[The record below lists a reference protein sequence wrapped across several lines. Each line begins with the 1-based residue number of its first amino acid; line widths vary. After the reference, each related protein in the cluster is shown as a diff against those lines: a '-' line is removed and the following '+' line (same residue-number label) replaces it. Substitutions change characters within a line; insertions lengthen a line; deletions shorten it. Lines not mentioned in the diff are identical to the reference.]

1 VGFFINNSLS
11 EELLMGI
18 PAKADNSAAAAL
30 SGMTLKDL
38 IGLTP
43 QTDTSSG
50 NR

>member
-1 VGFFINNSLS
+1 
-11 EELLMGI
+11 MGI
-18 PAKADNSAAAAL
+18 LAKADSAAAL